1 MLRNRKKN
9 GKNQSFLQ
17 RFGLYFYRKREN
29 TIVYWIAIL
38 AFGIASYVVLLPREG
53 FPTVSVPV
61 SVVTGTYVANNE
73 SVVDAQVAKPAQEI
87 VQNIPRVKEVTT
99 QSSKN
104 FFVMTVE
111 YEEGVTS
118 AEGNKKVEEALRTTD
133 RLPADAALQ
142 FRSIDAGRF
151 EQQSDLLL
159 AVYSKTNTD
168 VALSERARTVATRVA
183 EGEHIQEA
191 FYIDQYQTG
200 KNQSTG
206 EVVTLQKSYDI
217 TGTKDGIGQ
226 IFLKQS
232 VLVGVRAASDADAF
246 DVYNSV
252 QATIANLQKNPALS
266 DIEFLVVADFAE
278 SITSQI
284 DSLQQSL
291 LEGLIVVVL
300 VSFLLISW
308 RAGLATALSMI
319 TVLLATIGVLYAT
332 GNSLNT
338 ITLFA
343 LILSLG
349 LIVDDTTIMVEAI
362 DAAKRKKLAKTE
374 VVAAAIKKVARA
386 SFAGTLTTMLGFA
399 PMLFIGGI
407 LGEFIRILPI
417 TIIIAL
423 AMSLLISLSL
433 VPFFAH
439 FLLGGSSKHDSFVGR
454 IESRVSG
461 FLSKLLQR
469 TKGSRLRKS
478 VTAGIAI
485 GISIVSILGSFYYFS
500 RLKFDIF
507 PSTKDSD
514 ALSLTVVAP
523 PSTPIEKTSETVM
536 RASKL
541 ASDVVGSNFRRLS
554 LQATGTANGATAV
567 IDLISYKEREKTA
580 PQLAAELEAAF
591 VGFEGAA
598 VRVSQVDVGP
608 PKEPYPFKVRIVSE
622 DAKAAN
628 ALAQD
633 IQTFLSERT
642 IERRNG
648 TTSKVVRTEV
658 RNDTVKRVNGDR
670 YLEVSAGFADTD
682 VSALVTL
689 AKQDVEKEFT
699 AEKLSSYG
707 LDQTALTFDFGNESD
722 NQDSFKSMLIAFPVL
737 LGAMFILLA
746 FQFRSLLQ
754 PLLIFAAIPYSFLGV
769 AAGLY
774 YTNNPLSFF
783 VMIGFFALIGIAVNN
798 TILLTD
804 YANQARAEGS
814 GPIDAMSLAIKERF
828 RPLLAT
834 SLTSVVALVPLAL
847 TDPFWE
853 SLAFTLIFGLL
864 SSTFLVIV
872 SFPYA
877 YLVSEWLRSK
887 VRPKKK

>member
-9 GKNQSFLQ
+9 AEKQSLLQ
-17 RFGLYFYRKREN
+17 RFGLYFYRKKEN
-29 TIVYWIAIL
+29 TIVYWVAIVL
-38 AFGIASYVVLLPREG
+38 FGIASYVVLLPREG
-53 FPTVSVPV
+53 FPSVSVPV
-61 SVVTGTYVANNE
+61 SVVTGTYVVNDE
-73 SVVDAQVAKPAQEI
+73 SVVDAKLAKPAQEI
-87 VQNIPRVKEVTT
+87 VKSIPRVKEVAT

-104 FFVMTVE
+104 FFVMTVT

-118 AEGNKKVEEALRTTD
+118 AEGNKNVEEALRGTE
-133 RLPADAALQ
+133 RLPQDVVLQ
-142 FRSIDAGRF
+142 FRPIDAGRF

-159 AVYSKTNTD
+159 AVYSKTNSD
-168 VALSERARTVATRVA
+168 VPLSERARTVAAKVA
-183 EGEHIQEA
+183 EGEYIKEA

-200 KNQSTG
+200 KDQTTG

-232 VLVGVRAASDADAF
+232 ALVGVRAAPDADAF

-252 QATIANLQKNPALS
+252 QATIADLQKDTTLS
-266 DIEFLVVADFAE
+266 DVEFLVVADFAE
-278 SITSQI
+278 NITSQI

-291 LEGLIVVVL
+291 LEGLVVVII

-319 TVLLATIGVLYAT
+319 TVLLATVGVLYAT

-407 LGEFIRILPI
+407 LGSFIRILPI

-423 AMSLLISLSL
+423 AMSLLISLTL

-439 FLLGGSSKHDSFVGR
+439 FLLSGSTKHNSFVGR
-454 IESRVSG
+454 LEARVSG
-461 FLSKLLQR
+461 FLSGLLQR
-469 TKGSRLRKS
+469 MKGNLLRKFI
-478 VTAGIAI
+478 TAGVAI
-485 GISIVSILGSFYYFS
+485 GFSIISILGSFYYFS

-514 ALSLTVVAP
+514 ALSLTVVTP
-523 PSTPIEKTSETVM
+523 PNTPIEKTSDVVM
-536 RASKL
+536 KASKL

-554 LQATGTANGATAV
+554 LQATGTSNGATAV
-567 IDLISYKEREKTA
+567 IDLISYKQREKTA
-580 PQLAAELEAAF
+580 PQLVGELESAF
-591 VGFEGAA
+591 TGFEGAS

-608 PKEPYPFKVRIVSE
+608 PKEPYPFKVRILSE
-622 DAKAAN
+622 DAAA
-628 ALAQD
+628 ADMLAQD
-633 IQTFLSERT
+633 VRVFLNDRT

-648 TTSKVVRTEV
+648 TTSRVARTEI
-658 RNDTVKRVNGDR
+658 RNDTVKRLNGER
-670 YLEVSAGFADTD
+670 YLEVSAGFVDTD
-682 VSALVTL
+682 VSALVTI

-699 AEKLSSYG
+699 AEKLASYG
-707 LDQTALTFDFGNESD
+707 LDKKALTFNFGNESD
-722 NQDSFKSMLIAFPVL
+722 NQDSFKSMLVAFPVL
-737 LGAMFILLA
+737 LVAMFLLLA

-804 YANQARAEGS
+804 YANQARAEGKR
-814 GPIDAMSLAIKERF
+814 PIDAMSLAITERF
-828 RPLLAT
+828 RPLIAT

-853 SLAFTLIFGLL
+853 SLAYTLIFGLL
-864 SSTFLVIV
+864 SSTLLVIV

-877 YLVSEWLRSK
+877 YLVAEWLRLK
-887 VRPKKK
+887 VRRKKK